1 MSEFPNR
8 EVHRGDGVSIGG
20 IAIAVVVLLAI
31 VVVLSMLSAGSG
43 ARDASEI
50 GATPSE
56 AAPAAAAPT
65 E

>member
-31 VVVLSMLSAGSG
+31 VVVLSMLSAGTG
-43 ARDASEI
+43 AREAGGT
-50 GATPSE
+50 GAIPTETAP
-56 AAPAAAAPT
+56 AAPAPT